1 MSDLLNQS
9 ADFDDE
15 DQPTNAPH
23 TDEFAVLDRPEN
35 VRNSLAIRI
44 YKGSYRN
51 ASVKDT
57 TFEIGDIKMP
67 FDSYKGFL
75 RVQVK
80 CHWYGWQPEFSN
92 IHVKL
97 VGDWELIPN
106 YTGKVMRNFREA

>member
-23 TDEFAVLDRPEN
+23 TDHFAVLDRPEN

-51 ASVKDT
+51 APVKDT
-57 TFEIGDIKMP
+57 IFEIGDIKMP
-67 FDSYKGFL
+67 FDAHKGVL

-80 CHWYGWQPEFSN
+80 CHWYDWKPMHSN

-97 VGDWELIPN
+97 DGDWELIQN
-106 YTGKVMRNFREA
+106 YSGEVLRNFRGA